1 MAKARAITGLDA
13 KAPVALN
20 ARLIAKERLAELYQW
35 EWAVDDADNVRGLH
49 DMRIAAKRLRY
60 TFEVFEEVLPADGQ
74 AIVGELTQLQDE
86 LGDLHDSDVMI
97 ALLQMRLSYAHSDM
111 AEAGGGGEGAGAK
124 LLSSNGKT
132 LVSADMAAYLLD
144 PDASPTAEQRRGLE
158 EFLGQQEYL
167 RGQRYSAFRQHW
179 RQLQERDFRREVLN
193 VLGE

>member
-13 KAPVALN
+13 QAPVGMN

-35 EWAVDDADNVRGLH
+35 EWAVDDADNARGLH

-60 TFEVFEEVLPADGQ
+60 TFEVFEEVLPADGR

-86 LGDLHDSDVMI
+86 LGELHDSDVMI
-97 ALLQMRLSYAHSDM
+97 ALLQMRLSNAHSDT
-111 AEAGGGGEGAGAK
+111 AGGADAK
-124 LLSSNGKT
+124 PLSLPGKT

-144 PDASPTAEQRRGLE
+144 PDATTTSEQRRGLE
-158 EFLGQQEYL
+158 EFLVQQEDL
-167 RGQRYSAFRQHW
+167 RGRRYSAFRQHW
-179 RQLQERDFRREVLN
+179 RQLQKSDFRREVLN